1 MRFLPILLGFGAL
14 AAARC
19 GTGRASEE
27 QRSYHK
33 YLHEKEAREAH
44 QPATRDVFDVEIDTY
59 IHIVNGNST
68 ANHTDLPQRI
78 NKQMA
83 VLNEKY
89 EPTGFSFKLI
99 DFSYYN
105 NASWLNMQDGS
116 DQELDMKRS
125 LRRGDFKSANIYFV
139 DLEEDLLGVA

>member
-19 GTGRASEE
+19 GTGRAPEE

-68 ANHTDLPQRI
+68 TNHTQIPQRI

-99 DFSYYN
+99 DVSYTN
-105 NASWLNMQDGS
+105 NASWLSMQDES

>member
-19 GTGRASEE
+19 GTRRVSEE

-33 YLHEKEAREAH
+33 FLHEREAREAH
-44 QPATRDVFDVEIDTY
+44 QPAARDVFDVEIDTY
-59 IHIVNGNST
+59 IHIVNGNTTS
-68 ANHTDLPQRI
+68 NHTKIPQRVNDQI
-78 NKQMA
+78 A
-83 VLNEKY
+83 VLNHHY

-99 DFSYYN
+99 NVSYTY
-105 NASWLNMQDGS
+105 NASWLDIYSES
-116 DQELDMKRS
+116 DEELDMKSS
-125 LRRGDFKSANIYFV
+125 LRRGDFKSANLYFV